1 MNYSIVQKPLYM
13 LFILILGA
21 SGLTLHSC
29 GRNGNAQIAAGRGP
43 AQEILSINMPS
54 RLDFAGEEVPLNL
67 YYVNESLERELLVNT
82 YWHSSTLLLLKRAN
96 RWLPVIEPILKKNG
110 IPDDFKYL
118 AMIESNLTNSRS
130 PAGAAGFWQFL
141 EGTAKEYQLEVS
153 DQVDERYHLEKAT
166 EAACRYFRRA
176 YSKYNSWALVAAAY
190 NAGTRRIDDFLSRQQ
205 TESYFDLLMAEE
217 TERYLFRILAIK
229 MIHNNPR
236 AFGFYPDVERLYE
249 PLAFREVQISE
260 TIPNL
265 VDYARTQGVSY
276 KLLRMFNPWL
286 RTHELTV
293 KAGKTYTLKI
303 PQGRFA
309 QTHRPVGS

>member
-1 MNYSIVQKPLYM
+1 MNHSVVMKPLY
-13 LFILILGA
+13 LFLVLIIGV

-29 GRNGNAQIAAGRGP
+29 SSNGNAQIAAERGP
-43 AQEILSINMPS
+43 AQEIISINMHS
-54 RLDFAGEEVPLNL
+54 RIDFAGEDVPLNL

-82 YWHSSTLLLLKRAN
+82 YWHSSTLLLLKRAS

-176 YSKYNSWALVAAAY
+176 YSKYNSWALVAASY
-190 NAGTRRIDDFLSRQQ
+190 NAGTRRIDDFLARQQ
-205 TESYFDLLMAEE
+205 TNSYFDLLMAEE

-229 MIHNNPR
+229 MIHINPR
-236 AFGFYPDVERLYE
+236 AFGFFPDVERLYE
-249 PLAFREVQISE
+249 PLAFREVQVSE

-293 KAGKTYTLKI
+293 KVGKTYTLKI

>member
-1 MNYSIVQKPLYM
+1 MIT
-13 LFILILGA
+13 
-21 SGLTLHSC
+21 GLAATLASC
-29 GRNGNAQIAAGRGP
+29 GRNGNAQQPAERLP
-43 AQEILSINMPS
+43 AQEIVSIQLPAS
-54 RLDFAGEEVPLNL
+54 IDFAGEEVPLEL
-67 YYVNESLERELLVNT
+67 YYVSEALERELLVNT

-141 EGTAKEYQLEVS
+141 EGTAREYQLEVT

-176 YSKYNSWALVAAAY
+176 YNKYNSWALVAAAY

-205 TESYFDLLMAEE
+205 TDSYFDLLMAEE
-217 TERYLFRILAIK
+217 TERYLYRILAIK
-229 MIHNNPR
+229 MIHRNPR
-236 AFGFYPDVERLYE
+236 AFGFYPDLERLYE
-249 PLAFREVQISE
+249 PLSFREIQVSE
-260 TIPNL
+260 SIPNL
-265 VDYARTQGVSY
+265 VEFARSQGVSY

-293 KAGKTYTLKI
+293 KPGKTYTLKI
-303 PQGRFA
+303 PDGRFA
-309 QTHRPVGS
+309 RTHRPIRS

>member
-1 MNYSIVQKPLYM
+1 MSDKAAIK
-13 LFILILGA
+13 LFLLLLPPFTFLL
-21 SGLTLHSC
+21 SSC
-29 GRNGNAQIAAGRGP
+29 TRNGNAQLPAERNP
-43 AQEILSINMPS
+43 AQEIVSISLPN
-54 RLDFAGEEVPLNL
+54 RLDFAGEEIPLNL
-67 YYVNESLERELLVNT
+67 YYVSEALERELLVNT

-166 EAACRYFRRA
+166 DAACRYFRRA
-176 YSKYNSWALVAAAY
+176 FSKYNSWALVAAAY

-205 TESYFDLLMAEE
+205 TDSYFDLLMAEE
-217 TERYLFRILAIK
+217 TERYLFRILSMK
-229 MIHNNPR
+229 MIHSNPR
-236 AFGFYPDVERLYE
+236 AFGFYPDIERLYE
-249 PLAFREVQISE
+249 PLAYKEVLVTES
-260 TIPNL
+260 IPNL
-265 VDYARTQGVSY
+265 VEFAKNQGVSY

-286 RTHELTV
+286 RSHELTV
-293 KAGKTYTLKI
+293 KPGKTYTIKI
-303 PQGRFA
+303 PEGRFA
-309 QTHRPVGS
+309 LTHRAIRS

>member
-1 MNYSIVQKPLYM
+1 MLKKAAPRLY
-13 LFILILGA
+13 LLLLSALALLG
-21 SGLTLHSC
+21 SSC
-29 GRNGNAQIAAGRGP
+29 ARNGNAQLP
-43 AQEILSINMPS
+43 AERNPTQEIVSINLPS

-67 YYVNESLERELLVNT
+67 YYVSEALERELLVNT

-96 RWLPVIEPILKKNG
+96 RWLPIIEPILKKNG

-205 TESYFDLLMAEE
+205 TDSYFDLLMAEE
-217 TERYLFRILAIK
+217 TERYLFRILAMK
-229 MIHNNPR
+229 MIHSNPR
-236 AFGFYPDVERLYE
+236 AFGFYPDIERLYE
-249 PLAFREVQISE
+249 PLAFKEVQVSE
-260 TIPNL
+260 SIPNL
-265 VDYARTQGVSY
+265 VDFARNQGVSY

-293 KAGKTYTLKI
+293 KTGKTYTIKI
-303 PQGRFA
+303 PEGRFA
-309 QTHRPVGS
+309 LTHRPVRS

>member
-1 MNYSIVQKPLYM
+1 M
-13 LFILILGA
+13 LKKAAPRLCVLLLPALALFG
-21 SGLTLHSC
+21 SSC
-29 GRNGNAQIAAGRGP
+29 ARNGNAQLP
-43 AQEILSINMPS
+43 AERNPTQEIVSINLPS

-67 YYVNESLERELLVNT
+67 YYVSEGLERELLVNT

-110 IPDDFKYL
+110 VPDDFKYL

-153 DQVDERYHLEKAT
+153 EQVDERYHLEKAT

-205 TESYFDLLMAEE
+205 TDSYFDLLMAEE
-217 TERYLFRILAIK
+217 TERYLFRILAMK
-229 MIHNNPR
+229 MIHSNPR
-236 AFGFYPDVERLYE
+236 AFGFYPDIERLYE
-249 PLAFREVQISE
+249 PLAFKEVQVSE
-260 TIPNL
+260 SIPNL
-265 VDYARTQGVSY
+265 VDFARNQGVSY

-293 KAGKTYTLKI
+293 KPGKVYTLKI
-303 PQGRFA
+303 PEGRFA
-309 QTHRPVGS
+309 LTHRPVRS

>member
-1 MNYSIVQKPLYM
+1 MSNAAARKVHPLLLFLLIGIIVLLEQ
-13 LFILILGA
+13 
-21 SGLTLHSC
+21 SC
-29 GRNGNAQIAAGRGP
+29 SHNGNAQQPSERGP
-43 AQEILSINMPS
+43 LQEINSISMPAS
-54 RLDFAGEEVPLNL
+54 IDFAGEDVPLNL

-166 EAACRYFRRA
+166 EAACRYFRRT
-176 YSKYNSWALVAAAY
+176 YSKYNSWPLVAAAY
-190 NAGTRRIDDFLSRQQ
+190 NAGTKRIDDFLSRQQ
-205 TESYFDLLMAEE
+205 VDNYFDLLMAEE

-229 MIHNNPR
+229 LIHKNPR
-236 AFGFYPDVERLYE
+236 AYGFFPDVSRLYE
-249 PLAFREVQISE
+249 PFEFKEIQVTE

-265 VDYARTQGVSY
+265 VEFARSQGLSY
-276 KLLRMFNPWL
+276 KLLRIFNPWL
-286 RTHELTV
+286 RTHELTI
-293 KAGKTYTLKI
+293 KPGKTYTLKI
-303 PQGRFA
+303 PKGRFA
-309 QTHRPVGS
+309 KTYRPIGS

>member
-1 MNYSIVQKPLYM
+1 M
-13 LFILILGA
+13 LKKAAPRLCILLLPALALLG
-21 SGLTLHSC
+21 SSC
-29 GRNGNAQIAAGRGP
+29 ARNGNAQLP
-43 AQEILSINMPS
+43 AERNPTQEIVSINLPS

-67 YYVNESLERELLVNT
+67 YYVSEALERELLVNA

-96 RWLPVIEPILKKNG
+96 RWLPIIEPILKKNG
-110 IPDDFKYL
+110 LPDDFKYL

-141 EGTAKEYQLEVS
+141 EGTAKEFQLEVS
-153 DQVDERYHLEKAT
+153 EQVDERYHLEKAT

-205 TESYFDLLMAEE
+205 TDSYFDLLMAEE
-217 TERYLFRILAIK
+217 TERYLFRILAMK
-229 MIHNNPR
+229 MIHSNPR
-236 AFGFYPDVERLYE
+236 AFGFYPEIERLYE
-249 PLAFREVQISE
+249 PLAFKEVQVSESIS
-260 TIPNL
+260 NL
-265 VDYARTQGVSY
+265 VDFARNQGVSY

-293 KAGKTYTLKI
+293 KPGKTYTIKI
-303 PQGRFA
+303 PEGRFA
-309 QTHRPVGS
+309 LTHRPVRP